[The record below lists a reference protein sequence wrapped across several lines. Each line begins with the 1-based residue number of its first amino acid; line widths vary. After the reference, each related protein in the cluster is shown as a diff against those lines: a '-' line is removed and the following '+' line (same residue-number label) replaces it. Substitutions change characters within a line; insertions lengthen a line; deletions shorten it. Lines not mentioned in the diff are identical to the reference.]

1 MQRQLQVFE
10 PGSAAARR
18 APAVYQSHRMIT
30 ITDAMA
36 TGALTDCKVQVD
48 NKQ

>member
-1 MQRQLQVFE
+1 MMQRQLQVLE
-10 PGSAAARR
+10 PESAAARR
-18 APAVYQSHRMIT
+18 RGQAVYQSHRM

-48 NKQ
+48 DKQ